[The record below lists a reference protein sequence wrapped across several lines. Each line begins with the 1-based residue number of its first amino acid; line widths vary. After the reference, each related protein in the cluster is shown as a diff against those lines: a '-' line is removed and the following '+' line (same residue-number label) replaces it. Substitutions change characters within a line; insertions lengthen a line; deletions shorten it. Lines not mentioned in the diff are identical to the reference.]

1 MLRTNSKK
9 AVENIR
15 AYIFKYFDG
24 TNYDLTAANFEE
36 AAKHIYN
43 TFKAEKGYEIKRIGE
58 NAAFT
63 DWTQGLPSII
73 DTCYWYN
80 REAIDDL
87 GIILEETEEEKAK
100 YTEEKAEIL
109 LTALIFR
116 EIRKAVLYK

>member
-43 TFKAEKGYEIKRIGE
+43 TFKTEKGYEIKKIGE

-63 DWTQGLPSII
+63 NWTQGLPPII
-73 DTCYWYN
+73 DTCYYYN
-80 REAIDDL
+80 RSAVDDL
-87 GIILEETEEEKAK
+87 VGILEETETEKAK
-100 YTEEKAEIL
+100 YTEEKAGIL

-116 EIRKAVLYK
+116 EIRKAALYK